1 MGQIAHLRK
10 KSLNNKQAGAKVM
23 IIQAGWFKVAIP
35 LKLPYKRGVAFHL
48 NKLESPSHK
57 DVVQIGEEDENVK
70 C

>member
-1 MGQIAHLRK
+1 
-10 KSLNNKQAGAKVM
+10 M

-35 LKLPYKRGVAFHL
+35 LKLPYKRGVAFQL

-57 DVVQIGEEDENVK
+57 DVVEIGEEDENVK